1 MLLRMGLDVDG
12 HQRITTGG
20 NFVLLGG
27 GEETH
32 EEMVEKTIQIDGK
45 LAHKGKQLEEVFA
58 DEFDE
63 IARSVGLRRHRPPK
77 PKQNNPP
84 NPMNKTNYYH
94 SIRYNRNMRP
104 RTRHTKIVKNSAS
117 LSVN

>member
-84 NPMNKTNYYH
+84 IP
-94 SIRYNRNMRP
+94 
-104 RTRHTKIVKNSAS
+104 
-117 LSVN
+117 